1 MNPQTVN
8 EPVREVQSGKL
19 ELPAPLVKPA
29 RHPLKW
35 TAQKVELLAAAGV
48 FTYIG
53 ILIIAALYYILLE
66 TKWKLSFMQGNIT
79 QEWHKAVPNRFER
92 HNIRDVGEG
101 FLGGLMAHMII
112 WNHFKKIRPRNVID
126 KIEIALRIPNLKD
139 EHRLTGWQLI
149 VVVPLALIYAI
160 PGFLITQWLV
170 TKIHYHPKTY
180 HTGSVVTNIKNGFIE
195 NWPKKVMGYGAAF
208 FFGRRPA
215 AAVFDEIQLWFA
227 ERRVALKK
235 PLRFYHTPPF
245 KARYNVVSEKGVA
258 GLAKASRFGTGFMLG
273 GLIASVGLAGYGY
286 YVLNYIAK

>member
-1 MNPQTVN
+1 MNTPTIN
-8 EPVREVQSGKL
+8 ETLREMPDGKT
-19 ELPAPLVKPA
+19 ELPPPLVKPI

-35 TAQKVELLAAAGV
+35 TAQKIELLGAAVV

-66 TKWKLSFMQGNIT
+66 TKWQLWFMHRNIT
-79 QEWHKAVPNRFER
+79 QEWHEAVPNRAER

-112 WNHFKKIRPRNVID
+112 WNHFKKIRSPNIID

-139 EHRLTGWQLI
+139 KRRLTGWQLV
-149 VVVPLALIYAI
+149 VVVPLALIYAV

-170 TKIHYHPKTY
+170 TRAHYHPKAY
-180 HTGSVVTNIKNGFIE
+180 HTGAVLTNIKNGFIE
-195 NWPKKVMGYGAAF
+195 DWPKKVMGFGAAF

-215 AAVFDEIQLWFA
+215 AAVFDDIQLWFA
-227 ERRVALKK
+227 ERRVALNRA
-235 PLRFYHTPPF
+235 LRFYHTPPF
-245 KARYNVVSEKGVA
+245 KARYNVVRKEGVVA
-258 GLAKASRFGTGFMLG
+258 FMKSTKLQTGFMLG
-273 GLIASVGLAGYGY
+273 GLILSVGLAGYGY